1 MAQSPRYE
9 RANVIYADMPNI
21 QPTGLQEELASSK
34 RISAA
39 LDQMIGITTDIGKR
53 YAMEAAGRY
62 SIENPVTKEQLLEA
76 QKTNANPI
84 AKDLKGG
91 TIFNETLKKVYAQQ
105 ASSEFTQI
113 AYTHFEDILKQVEN
127 GTLTDPESIRQSL
140 DAVIKPQ
147 SQILSNIDVETGVGY
162 DAKATAY
169 ANTYFKQANK
179 ELEKQARERIDLLS
193 NETLTSHIKMYD
205 LDTANETDPVI
216 LKEKLKLR
224 LDDAYGTFKQGSH
237 GQAYRDKLE
246 QELNYVLDN
255 RFAEYMASVA
265 GSEANAMKM
274 LEKNNAKAYTAFWKD
289 KTPKEKDELRQF
301 VLKEIRF
308 RNAGAEESERQF
320 KSKLDDI
327 KGMVKDGFEPD
338 NASMQWI
345 MNNVGSLR
353 PDSPV
358 RKEVAALNSIVKINR
373 DLNSMSLLDRET
385 YEQNMRVNVT
395 AENYDTYDFVKQANS
410 KYRDNLSKDFVGTM
424 KKQEKYKSSVLDFS
438 SPDSKFQLQV
448 DERIKTAN
456 QFGAINNVKPKYL
469 DEGEIE
475 AFRAEYQKASTQDK
489 QLLVGRIVKTFGSK
503 ASVVFDQLSPKDPV
517 MGHLGGLF
525 INGSNKETLDA
536 VIKGQDIINAGTKYA
551 TSTTLEPQSIRNVLG
566 DAFYDVPK
574 IQTAVVE
581 TAKALYAEEAAR
593 KGYVKFNQQAF
604 ESALQKAAGQKSS
617 PDGTL
622 YGGIVK
628 YNGVKVSIPSSIPTK
643 EFEDVMD
650 KATLADFRYSSDNF
664 AMRKN
669 TNGLFDDN
677 NLEYT
682 SDKIKNAVLIPI
694 DNNRAK
700 LRIGNSLLTLK
711 GGYDLVINLDVLYQ
725 KLKDEK
731 RL

>member
-21 QPTGLQEELASSK
+21 QPTGLQEELASSR

-39 LDQMIGITTDIGKR
+39 LDQMIGITSDIGKR
-53 YAMEAAGRY
+53 YAMEAAGKY
-62 SIENPVTKEQLLEA
+62 SIENPITKEQLLEA

-91 TIFNETLKKVYAQQ
+91 TIFNDTLKKVYAQQ

-179 ELEKQARERIDLLS
+179 ELEKQARERVDLLS
-193 NETLTSHIKMYD
+193 N
-205 LDTANETDPVI
+205 DTINAKVKQFELASLNESDPVI
-216 LKEKLKLR
+216 LKNL
-224 LDDAYGTFKQGSH
+224 LDTHLEDADGTFKQSNH
-237 GQAYRDKLE
+237 RVALYGQLQQR
-246 QELNYVLDN
+246 LNYVLNN
-255 RFAEYMASVA
+255 RFAEYMASIS

-274 LEKNNAKAYTAFWKD
+274 LEKNNAKAYTSFWKS
-289 KTPKEKDELRQF
+289 KTAEEQDDLRQF

-320 KSKLDDI
+320 KSKLNNI
-327 KGMVKDGFEPD
+327 EGMLKDGVEPD
-338 NASMQWI
+338 NESLQWI
-345 MNNVGSLR
+345 TANVGSLR
-353 PDSPV
+353 PDSLV
-358 RKEVAALNSIVKINR
+358 RKDVDVLNAKVKIYK
-373 DLNSMSLLDRET
+373 DLNSMSLLDREA
-385 YEQNMRVNVT
+385 YEQKITSNRT
-395 AENYDTYDFVKQANS
+395 ADNYALVEFVKDSNS
-410 KYRDNLSKDFVGTM
+410 KYRDGLSKDFVGTM
-424 KKQEKYKSSVLDFS
+424 KKQDKYKNSPLDFS
-438 SPDSKFQLQV
+438 SPDSRFQPQV
-448 DERIKTAN
+448 DDRIKTAN

-475 AFRAEYQKASTQDK
+475 AFRAEYQRANTQDK
-489 QLLVGRIVKTFGSK
+489 QLLVGRVVKTFGSK

-536 VIKGQDIINAGTKYA
+536 VVKGQEIINSGTKYA
-551 TSTTLEPQSIRNVLG
+551 TSDTLEPQSVRNVLG
-566 DAFYDVPK
+566 DAFYNAPK

-593 KGYVKFNQQAF
+593 KSYPKFNQQAF

-628 YNGVKVSIPSSIPTK
+628 YNGAKISIPSSIPTK

-650 KATLADFRYSSDNF
+650 KATLADFRYSADNF

-682 SDKIKNAVLIPI
+682 SDKLKNAVLIPI
-694 DNNRAK
+694 DNTRAK

>member
-1 MAQSPRYE
+1 MAESPRYQ

-21 QPTGLQEELASSK
+21 QPTGLQEELASSR
-34 RISAA
+34 RISSA
-39 LDQMIGITTDIGKR
+39 LDQMIGITTDIGKK
-53 YAMEAAGRY
+53 YAMEAAGKY

-91 TIFNETLKKVYAQQ
+91 TIFNDTLKKVYAQQ

-113 AYTHFEDILKQVEN
+113 AYTHFEDVLKQVEN
-127 GTLTDPESIRQSL
+127 GTLSDPESIRQSL
-140 DAVIKPQ
+140 DAIIKPQ
-147 SQILSNIDVETGVGY
+147 SQVLSNIDVETGVGY

-179 ELEKQARERIDLLS
+179 ELERQARERIDLLS
-193 NETLTSHIKMYD
+193 NDTLTSHIKMFD
-205 LDTANETDPVI
+205 RDTTNEMDPVI
-216 LKEKLKLR
+216 LKEKLALH
-224 LDDAYGTFKQGSH
+224 LDDAYGTFKQGSN
-237 GQAYRDKLE
+237 GKGYRDKLE

-255 RFAEYMASVA
+255 RFAEYIASVA

-274 LEKNNAKAYTAFWKD
+274 LERNNAKAYTAFWKD

-320 KSKLDDI
+320 KSKLDDVKSMI
-327 KGMVKDGFEPD
+327 KDGFEPD
-338 NASMQWI
+338 NASMQWL
-345 MNNVGSLR
+345 MNNMGSLR
-353 PDSPV
+353 LDSPV
-358 RKEVAALNSIVKINR
+358 RKEANALNTIVKINR

-385 YEQNMRVNVT
+385 YEQNMRTNVT

-410 KYRDNLSKDFVGTM
+410 KYRDNISKDFIGTM
-424 KKQEKYKSSVLDFS
+424 KKQDKYKGSVLDFS
-438 SPDSKFQLQV
+438 LPDSRFQPQV
-448 DERIKTAN
+448 DERIKTADL
-456 QFGAINNVKPKYL
+456 FGRVNNVKPKYL

-475 AFRAEYQKASTQDK
+475 SFRAEYQKASTQDK
-489 QLLVGRIVKTFGSK
+489 QLIMGRIVKTFGSK
-503 ASVVFDQLSPKDPV
+503 AGVVFDQLSPKDPV

-525 INGSNKETLDA
+525 VNQSNKETLDA
-536 VIKGQDIINAGTKYA
+536 VIKGQDIINSGIKYDVNRLTEA
-551 TSTTLEPQSIRNVLG
+551 SAIRNVIG

-574 IQTAVVE
+574 IQTAVIE
-581 TAKALYAEEAAR
+581 TAKALYAEEAVR
-593 KGYVKFNQQAF
+593 KNYAKFNGSAF
-604 ESALQKAAGQKSS
+604 EEALQKAAGQKSGS
-617 PDGTL
+617 DGKL
-622 YGGIVK
+622 YGGIIK
-628 YNGVKVSIPSSIPTK
+628 HNGVKVSIPSSIPTK
-643 EFEDVMD
+643 EFDDVMD
-650 KATLADFRYSSDNF
+650 KATLADFRYASDNF

-682 SDKIKNAVLIPI
+682 SDKLKEAVLIPI
-694 DNNRAK
+694 DSNRAK

-711 GGYDLVINLDVLYQ
+711 GGYDLVINLDVLYR

>member
-1 MAQSPRYE
+1 MAESPRYQ

-21 QPTGLQEELASSK
+21 QPTGLQEELASSR
-34 RISAA
+34 RISSA

-53 YAMEAAGRY
+53 YAMEAAGKY
-62 SIENPVTKEQLLEA
+62 SIENPITKEQLLEA

-91 TIFNETLKKVYAQQ
+91 TIFNDTLKKVYAQQ

-113 AYTHFEDILKQVEN
+113 AYTHFEDVLKQVEN
-127 GTLTDPESIRQSL
+127 GTLSDPESIRQSL
-140 DAVIKPQ
+140 DAIIKPQ

-179 ELEKQARERIDLLS
+179 ELERQARERIDLLS
-193 NETLTSHIKMYD
+193 NDTLTSHIKMFD
-205 LDTANETDPVI
+205 RDTTNEMDPVI
-216 LKEKLKLR
+216 LKEKLALH
-224 LDDAYGTFKQGSH
+224 LDDAYGTFKQGSN
-237 GQAYRDKLE
+237 GKGYRDKLE

-255 RFAEYMASVA
+255 RFAEYIASVA

-274 LEKNNAKAYTAFWKD
+274 LERNNAKAYTAFWKD

-320 KSKLDDI
+320 KSKLDDVKSMI
-327 KGMVKDGFEPD
+327 KDGFEPD
-338 NASMQWI
+338 NASMQWL
-345 MNNVGSLR
+345 MNNMGSLR
-353 PDSPV
+353 LDSPV
-358 RKEVAALNSIVKINR
+358 RKEANALNTIVKINR

-385 YEQNMRVNVT
+385 YEQNMRTNVT

-410 KYRDNLSKDFVGTM
+410 KYRDNISKDFIGTM
-424 KKQEKYKSSVLDFS
+424 KKQDKYKGSVLDFS
-438 SPDSKFQLQV
+438 LPDSRFQPQV
-448 DERIKTAN
+448 DERIKTADL
-456 QFGAINNVKPKYL
+456 FGRVNNVKPSYL

-475 AFRAEYQKASTQDK
+475 SFRAEYQKASTQDK
-489 QLLVGRIVKTFGSK
+489 QLIMGRIVKTFGSK
-503 ASVVFDQLSPKDPV
+503 AGVVFDQLSPKDPV

-525 INGSNKETLDA
+525 VNQSNKETLDA
-536 VIKGQDIINAGTKYA
+536 VIKGQDIINSGIKYDVNKLTESSA
-551 TSTTLEPQSIRNVLG
+551 IRNVIG

-574 IQTAVVE
+574 IQTAVIE
-581 TAKALYAEEAAR
+581 TAKALYAEEAVR
-593 KGYVKFNQQAF
+593 KNYAKFNGSAF
-604 ESALQKAAGQKSS
+604 EEALQKAAGQKSG
-617 PDGTL
+617 PDGKL
-622 YGGIVK
+622 YGGIIK
-628 YNGVKVSIPSSIPTK
+628 HNGVKVSIPSSIPTK
-643 EFEDVMD
+643 EFDNVMD
-650 KATLADFRYSSDNF
+650 KATLADFRYASDNF

-682 SDKIKNAVLIPI
+682 SDKLKEAVLIPI
-694 DNNRAK
+694 DSNRAK

-711 GGYDLVINLDVLYQ
+711 GGYDLVINLDVLYR